1 MSEKCL
7 NNMPATKGLW
17 AGYVRGIKNVA
28 KQETI
33 FDAALKAPI
42 AFAAYSLCTV
52 FTVAMDISRS
62 RNK

>member
-1 MSEKCL
+1 
-7 NNMPATKGLW
+7 MPATKGLW